1 MNPNKINENNSEE
14 NVPKICRRKFLN
26 AMGNTATGIVLLGG
40 LGVTLDY
47 LKPNVILEIPKEF
60 KVGPID
66 SIQPN
71 SVIYEPEQK
80 AFVVR
85 DEQGSFYALSAVCT
99 HLGCTTKWNVSGVGG
114 NPNAVIACP
123 CHGSLF
129 NKKGELIQGPAQ
141 RGLDKFRLR
150 LEDNK
155 LVVNTA
161 EIVSEEEMILKI

>member
-1 MNPNKINENNSEE
+1 MSNEKLNENNSEE
-14 NVPKICRRKFLN
+14 NIPKICRREFLTK
-26 AMGNTATGIVLLGG
+26 MGNTATGIVLLGG

-60 KVGPID
+60 KVGSID

-71 SVIYEPEQK
+71 SVIFEPEQK
-80 AFVVR
+80 VFVVR

-99 HLGCTTKWNVSGVGG
+99 HLGCTTKWNAAGIGG
-114 NPNAVIACP
+114 NSDAVIACP

-129 NKKGELIQGPAQ
+129 NKKGDLIQGPAQ
-141 RGLDKFRLR
+141 RGLEKFRLR
-150 LEDNK
+150 VEDNK

>member
-1 MNPNKINENNSEE
+1 MNHNKINENNSEE

-26 AMGNTATGIVLLGG
+26 AMGNTATGIVVFGG
-40 LGVTLDY
+40 LGVTLDF

-99 HLGCTTKWNVSGVGG
+99 HLGCTTKWTASGVGG

-123 CHGSLF
+123 CHGSFF
-129 NKKGELIQGPAQ
+129 NKKGELLQGPAQ

>member
-1 MNPNKINENNSEE
+1 MSNDKINENDSEE

-26 AMGNTATGIVLLGG
+26 AMGNAATGVVLLGG
-40 LGVTLDY
+40 LGVAIDY

-66 SIQPN
+66 SIQSG

-99 HLGCTTKWNVSGVGG
+99 HLGCTTKWNASGVGG

-129 NKKGELIQGPAQ
+129 NKRGELIQGPAQ
-141 RGLDKFRLR
+141 RSLDKFRLR